1 MWFDQRRKEVE
12 AALGYSR
19 ITFYTG
25 KNVAKCYALV
35 TTIQRSSMMVV
46 VVSKIVP
53 SLITE
58 RKGNITR
65 NITLVLF
72 IGVSRAGRFI
82 DGHAWCELIFGFTL
96 TQRGGNAIRYR
107 GKR

>member
-1 MWFDQRRKEVE
+1 
-12 AALGYSR
+12 
-19 ITFYTG
+19 
-25 KNVAKCYALV
+25 
-35 TTIQRSSMMVV
+35 MMIV

-53 SLITE
+53 SLMTE

-65 NITLVLF
+65 NITFVLF

-96 TQRGGNAIRYR
+96 TQRAAVTRFDIEESDRFEPLSRAPRLRLRSSVIRLVAATR
-107 GKR
+107 DTDNVSVFTSK